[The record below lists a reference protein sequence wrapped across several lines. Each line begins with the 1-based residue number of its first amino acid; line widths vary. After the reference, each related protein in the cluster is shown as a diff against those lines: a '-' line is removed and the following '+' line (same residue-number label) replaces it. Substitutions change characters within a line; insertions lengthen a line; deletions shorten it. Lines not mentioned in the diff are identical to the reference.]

1 MNPDANEAG
10 RWAEG
15 APPPNVRL
23 GAGTLITSEHAFKRF
38 KSRRD
43 PALVVGRNST
53 LDGTHFAAGE
63 DGAIAIGDFCFIANA
78 VLLAEASVEIGSYVM
93 IGWNATITD
102 TDFHPLAPA
111 ERVADALA
119 CSPLGKGRPR
129 PPIARKPVVIEDGA
143 WIGPLAVVLKGVR
156 VGAGAWVEPG
166 AVVTKDV
173 PPGARVLGN
182 PGVVIGRAGDAP

>member
-1 MNPDANEAG
+1 MTGGAAAAG

-15 APPPNVRL
+15 TPPPNVRL
-23 GAGTLITSEHAFKRF
+23 GEGTLITSEHAFKRF
-38 KSRRD
+38 KSLRD

-53 LDGTHFAAGE
+53 FDGTHFALGE
-63 DGAIAIGDFCFIANA
+63 DGAVTIGDFCFVANA
-78 VLLAEASVEIGSYVM
+78 VLLAEAEVRIGSYVM

-102 TDFHPLAPA
+102 TDFHPVAPA

-119 CSPLGKGRPR
+119 CSPLGKGLPR
-129 PPIARKPVVIEDGA
+129 PPIAKKPVIIEDGA
-143 WIGPLAVVLKGVR
+143 WIGPLALILKGVR
-156 VGAGAWVEPG
+156 IGAGAWVEPG

-182 PGVVIGRAGDAP
+182 PAVVVGTAGGP